1 MAVKAVN
8 DTVGPDGLVP
18 TLLVFGAYPRVFM
31 ESPLSPAMVKRG
43 EAIAKAMK
51 ALRKLVVERNVKI
64 ALGMRSILLVLDT
77 ITLLLRSDILVWR
90 EKKGWI
96 GLFLVVDVIG

>member
-18 TLLVFGAYPRVFM
+18 TLLVFGAYPRVSM
-31 ESPLSPAMVKRG
+31 ESPPSPATVKRG

-51 ALRKLVVERNVKI
+51 ALRKLVAERNVKM
-64 ALGMRSILLVLDT
+64 ALGTCSILSVLDT
-77 ITLLLRSDILVWR
+77 IMLLL
-90 EKKGWI
+90 
-96 GLFLVVDVIG
+96 

>member
-18 TLLVFGAYPRVFM
+18 TLLVFGAYLRVSM
-31 ESPLSPAMVKRG
+31 ESPLSPATVKRG

-51 ALRKLVVERNVKI
+51 ALRKLAAERNVKT
-64 ALGMRSILLVLDT
+64 ALGTHSIPSVLNT
-77 ITLLLRSDILVWR
+77 ITLPLRSDVLVWR
-90 EKKGWI
+90 EKKGWT
-96 GLFLVVDVIG
+96 GPFLVVDVTG

>member
-18 TLLVFGAYPRVFM
+18 TLLVFGAYPHVFM
-31 ESPLSPAMVKRG
+31 ESPPSPATVKRG

-51 ALRKLVVERNVKI
+51 ALRKLAAERNVKT
-64 ALGMRSILLVLDT
+64 ALGIRSILSVLDI
-77 ITLLLRSDILVWR
+77 ITLPL
-90 EKKGWI
+90 
-96 GLFLVVDVIG
+96 